1 MYLAYITII
10 NKKLE
15 SPRSSHTVI
24 SLTQAHF
31 YVCGIVSDIDYESPF
46 LHVCVSYIQHWDV
59 RICGKIFYG
68 MWNIHVILFVI
79 QYIHSHF
86 DALLNI
92 LQFTILC
99 VWQNNSFKMIDNIFI
114 SIHVSCSNCICI
126 GSLPSTFENSY
137 LNLLST
143 HIVLVPIFIS
153 ETSFIITFYYNGL
166 YCAWQTNY
174 LKQHF
179 LVSWTVKI
187 NKTINM

>member
-1 MYLAYITII
+1 MVIHKIVTVCHLGCGYIFVLITNATMRVGKFIGFKAYKYYCLWCLYNLYLAYITII

-24 SLTQAHF
+24 SLRQAHF

-46 LHVCVSYIQHWDV
+46 LDVCVSYIQHWDV

-92 LQFTILC
+92 LQFTFLCGSIFCSAEYWFLYLFWTFIQIVGYTILF
-99 VWQNNSFKMIDNIFI
+99 VFNIF
-114 SIHVSCSNCICI
+114 V
-126 GSLPSTFENSY
+126 
-137 LNLLST
+137 
-143 HIVLVPIFIS
+143 
-153 ETSFIITFYYNGL
+153 
-166 YCAWQTNY
+166 
-174 LKQHF
+174 
-179 LVSWTVKI
+179 
-187 NKTINM
+187 

>member
-1 MYLAYITII
+1 MVIHKIVTVCHLGCGYIFVLITNALNESFKDIGFKAYKYYCLWCLYNLYLAYITII

-24 SLTQAHF
+24 SLRQAHF

-46 LHVCVSYIQHWDV
+46 LDVCVSYIQHWDV

-99 VWQNNSFKMIDNIFI
+99 VRQNIDFCTSFKPLYKLLVIQSFVFNIF
-114 SIHVSCSNCICI
+114 V
-126 GSLPSTFENSY
+126 
-137 LNLLST
+137 
-143 HIVLVPIFIS
+143 
-153 ETSFIITFYYNGL
+153 
-166 YCAWQTNY
+166 
-174 LKQHF
+174 
-179 LVSWTVKI
+179 
-187 NKTINM
+187 

>member
-1 MYLAYITII
+1 MQRLRGYPKDSYSMQLRLWIYFHFDNQCSNHSQKTNSCLWCQYEMYLAYITII

-24 SLTQAHF
+24 SLIQAHF

-68 MWNIHVILFVI
+68 MWNINVILFVI
-79 QYIHSHF
+79 QYIYSHF

-99 VWQNNSFKMIDNIFI
+99 VWQNI
-114 SIHVSCSNCICI
+114 
-126 GSLPSTFENSY
+126 
-137 LNLLST
+137 NLY
-143 HIVLVPIFIS
+143 
-153 ETSFIITFYYNGL
+153 TSVKPL
-166 YCAWQTNY
+166 YRLY
-174 LKQHF
+174 VYK
-179 LVSWTVKI
+179 K
-187 NKTINM
+187 